1 MNTASRMESSSL
13 PGRIQV
19 TESVFERLRAKYGFE
34 PRGEV
39 QIKGKGQL
47 HTYLLTGRLASAAV

>member
-1 MNTASRMESSSL
+1 MESSGL

-19 TESVFERLRAKYGFE
+19 TESVFERVRAKYGFE